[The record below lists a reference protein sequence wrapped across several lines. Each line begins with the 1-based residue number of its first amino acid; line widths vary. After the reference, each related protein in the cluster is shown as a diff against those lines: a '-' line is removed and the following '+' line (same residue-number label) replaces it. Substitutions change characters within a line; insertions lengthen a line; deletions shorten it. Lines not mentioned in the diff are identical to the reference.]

1 MKVST
6 LTIFLA
12 LTSSCAFAQDRQVID
27 SLKHELAIAKHDTSR
42 VIIMAELCSSYR
54 SYSKPDSAVFFG
66 EKGIALAEK
75 INFPKGIIRNTTYYG
90 RLVSDLGNLPKSL
103 ALILKALQIAKNN
116 NLIEETG
123 LPMQYLAGIYA
134 ELKEYSKAIM
144 YYKQA
149 KKIYETYPSSPIRLP
164 SILATIG
171 STFIDLNQLDSAT
184 YYAQQS
190 YDMFIQRNISVG
202 SLNFRLYAK
211 IQAKLGKNQLAIDY
225 FHKGLELAKKTNNL
239 RFYALYSQSF
249 AEFFQ
254 KTNQLD
260 SCIYYA
266 KKGLE
271 AAQLISYKR
280 GILENSSLLAEIY
293 DTKDAKEALRYYKL
307 ANTAKESLFGAGNIQ
322 AIQTLIAQEE
332 ARQKEIEDAKLAY
345 ENQLRQY
352 GLLAGLALLLLV
364 AFFLYRNNQKE
375 RKSKILLQ
383 EKNEEIQ
390 KTNSILKVQK
400 EEIQSTLSILKSTQ
414 AQLIQ
419 SEKLASLGE
428 LTTGIAH
435 EIQNPLNFVNNF
447 SELSVELAKELK
459 EERLKVKGERD
470 EELENEL
477 VDDLIQNQEKINLHG
492 KRASS
497 IVKGMLEHSRT
508 SSGVKELT
516 DINKLADEYLRL
528 SYHGLRAKDN
538 TFNSDFQTDFDENL
552 PKIEVIPQDMGRVL
566 LNLINNAFWAVN
578 SPQPPE
584 GASYLPK
591 VTVKTK
597 FIADAN
603 SPSGAAAVAGWVA
616 ISVSDNG
623 TGMTQDVKAKIFQ
636 PFFTTK
642 PTGQGTGLG
651 LSLAYD
657 IVTKGHGGTIEVES
671 VEGEGTTFIV
681 KLPI

>member
-1 MKVST
+1 M
-6 LTIFLA
+6 
-12 LTSSCAFAQDRQVID
+12 
-27 SLKHELAIAKHDTSR
+27 
-42 VIIMAELCSSYR
+42 
-54 SYSKPDSAVFFG
+54 
-66 EKGIALAEK
+66 
-75 INFPKGIIRNTTYYG
+75 
-90 RLVSDLGNLPKSL
+90 
-103 ALILKALQIAKNN
+103 
-116 NLIEETG
+116 
-123 LPMQYLAGIYA
+123 
-134 ELKEYSKAIM
+134 
-144 YYKQA
+144 
-149 KKIYETYPSSPIRLP
+149 
-164 SILATIG
+164 
-171 STFIDLNQLDSAT
+171 
-184 YYAQQS
+184 
-190 YDMFIQRNISVG
+190 
-202 SLNFRLYAK
+202 
-211 IQAKLGKNQLAIDY
+211 
-225 FHKGLELAKKTNNL
+225 
-239 RFYALYSQSF
+239 
-249 AEFFQ
+249 
-254 KTNQLD
+254 
-260 SCIYYA
+260 
-266 KKGLE
+266 E
-271 AAQLISYKR
+271 AAQLIDYKK
-280 GILENSSLLAEIY
+280 GILDNSSLLAEIY
-293 DTKDAKEALRYYKL
+293 ETKDTKEALRYLKM
-307 ANTAKESLFGAGNIQ
+307 ANVAKESIFGAGNIQ

-345 ENQLRQY
+345 DNKLRQY
-352 GLLAGLALLLLV
+352 GLLAGLAILLLV

-375 RKSKILLQ
+375 RKSKKMLQ

-390 KTNSILKVQK
+390 KTNTILKVQK

-428 LTTGIAH
+428 LTAGIAH

-538 TFNSDFQTDFDENL
+538 TFNSDFQTEFDENL

-566 LNLINNAFWAVN
+566 LNLINNAFWAVKTVEK
-578 SPQPPE
+578 P
-584 GASYLPK
+584 L
-591 VTVKTK
+591 VVVKTEQNENQ
-597 FIADAN
+597 IIIT
-603 SPSGAAAVAGWVA
+603 VT
-616 ISVSDNG
+616 DNG
-623 TGMTQDVKAKIFQ
+623 TGMTEDVKAKIFQ

-657 IVTKGHGGTIEVES
+657 IVTKGHGGTLEVES
-671 VEGEGTTFIV
+671 KEGEGTTFIV
-681 KLPI
+681 KLPIKTI